1 MSSVGGR
8 PGAAKTIVLADLWRR
23 FKRTGDHK
31 ARDELILAY
40 SPIVKYAAGRIV
52 SRMPA
57 HVDVAD
63 LVSYGLGG
71 LIDAVDRFEPS
82 RGIKFESYASTR
94 IRGAIFDELR
104 TLDWVPRSV
113 RAEARQIDKAGADL
127 STRLQRMPTD
137 AELATELSMDDEGL
151 AASLQRV
158 ADAQIVALDQPWNLR
173 GAEGL
178 QPTVLETLSDPD
190 AIDPVANADASDL
203 RDRIADAI
211 EQLPDREQVLLG
223 LHYHQEL
230 TFSEI
235 GQILGVSESRICQLH
250 AKAVLQL
257 GALLPGDRTPAAA

>member
-1 MSSVGGR
+1 
-8 PGAAKTIVLADLWRR
+8 LWRR
-23 FKRTGDHK
+23 FKRTGDRK

-113 RAEARQIDKAGADL
+113 RAEARQIDKAGVDL

-137 AELATELSMDDEGL
+137 AELATELAMDADEL

-173 GAEGL
+173 GADGL
-178 QPTVLETLSDPD
+178 QATALETLSDPD
-190 AIDPVANADASDL
+190 AIDPVASADASDL
-203 RDRIADAI
+203 RDRIAEAI

-235 GQILGVSESRICQLH
+235 GQVLGVSESRICQLH
-250 AKAVLQL
+250 AKAVLRL